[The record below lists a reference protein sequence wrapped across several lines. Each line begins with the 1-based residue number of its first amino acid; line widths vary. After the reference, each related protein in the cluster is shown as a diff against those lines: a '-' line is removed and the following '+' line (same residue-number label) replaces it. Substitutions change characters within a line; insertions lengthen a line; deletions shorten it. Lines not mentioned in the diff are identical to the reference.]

1 MATEFITNDEN
12 NIFIDNNSNISYKN
26 VSDFSSIKNIY
37 EFQIE
42 KYIINVKWD
51 DRSEV
56 GTWLSLDNETENGFD
71 IIINIRHKFFTPYQ
85 NQPEFLNVINQFAI
99 ALILAE
105 KKAKSTTT
113 DPKQL
118 IDPFAIRTY
127 MNQLLN
133 KLSIEKE

>member
-1 MATEFITNDEN
+1 MKDKSILFI
-12 NIFIDNNSNISYKN
+12 ICI
-26 VSDFSSIKNIY
+26 
-37 EFQIE
+37 
-42 KYIINVKWD
+42 
-51 DRSEV
+51 
-56 GTWLSLDNETENGFD
+56 
-71 IIINIRHKFFTPYQ
+71 
-85 NQPEFLNVINQFAI
+85 FAI